1 MEGRRIEPVL
11 AAVHQALRREVEHDR
26 GSDMLVVL
34 DVDLNPLR
42 VLGRVKPPWAYL
54 AAHVMHPPLGDQ
66 LPDSCVGQL
75 AAGSCDSSAKRA
87 CHATP

>member
-1 MEGRRIEPVL
+1 MEGRRIEAVF

-26 GSDMLVVL
+26 GSDMLIIL

-42 VLGRVKPPWAYL
+42 DLGRVSPPWAYL
-54 AAHVMHPPLGDQ
+54 AAHVMHPAHGEQ

-75 AAGSCDSSAKRA
+75 AAGSCTSSAKRA